1 MAVYRGEYVVFQLEH
16 ETGVEECAVA
26 RDTLLDLGRV
36 HRADMPPD
44 ELINIF
50 ESHREKIE
58 AAALA
63 KLRSGNYSLGGILV
77 TSPDLGAA

>member
-1 MAVYRGEYVVFQLEH
+1 MAVHRGEFVIFELEH

-26 RDTLLDLGRV
+26 CDALLDLGRA
-36 HRADMPPD
+36 HRADTSSD
-44 ELINIF
+44 ELLNIF
-50 ESHREKIE
+50 GTHREKIE

-63 KLRSGNYSLGGILV
+63 KLRSGNYSSIVV